1 MTAVF
6 LRVVE
11 AADKDAALLE
21 LIRDPRSDSGCN
33 RFEVDPTTFRQ
44 VPKSPFAYWVSDALR
59 EKFRELRPF
68 GSEDRFAYSGT
79 STGNDER
86 FTRQWWEVSPT
97 AARWRNYTKGGR
109 RSPYYADVSTVIDWR
124 ADGLP
129 IELSY
134 AGGRVRK
141 VHFFRQGMSWPL
153 RGARFSAYAVPSGCV
168 FGTAGKVA
176 LASQDELPRLLALM
190 NSRPFDFFIGVF
202 AGNVRGAQYEV
213 GLIQSVP
220 VPSKRPDA
228 EASLTGLA
236 RRAWSL
242 KRGLDTFIETSHA
255 FVLPALVQVGGKT
268 LAERTGAWVARVRD
282 AEAELASLQE
292 DIDELC
298 FAAYGIDSAERQK
311 MERGL
316 GTDRGGIDGGSGE
329 AGSGGASPEEID
341 AGPMVA
347 SLLSW
352 SVGVAMG
359 RFDVRL
365 ATGTRA
371 VPGAPEAF
379 DPLPACSP
387 GMLTAGDDRPASE
400 PPTGYAL
407 AFAADGI
414 LVEDLGHE
422 RDLAA
427 ATRLVFDQLFDDPA
441 WRWQEAA
448 ELLDSRGHD
457 LRTWFG
463 RSFFEFHLKLYSKS
477 PRKAPIYWQ
486 LATPS
491 ASYAVWLYTQRFTG
505 DTFFKVLNDHATPK
519 LLHEERKLTGLKQ
532 DAGQNPSK
540 SQRKEIDA
548 QERFVA
554 ELRVFREEVTRV
566 APLWNP
572 NLNDGVIINFAP
584 LWRLVPHHRAWQRE
598 CKRIWD
604 KLCMGAYDWAHL
616 AMHLW
621 PERVV
626 PKCAEDRSLAI
637 AHDLE
642 DVFWQEDLGGKWQ
655 AQEVQQAKVE
665 ALVRK
670 RTSDAVKGAL
680 NSLSEAPP
688 LSASDASK
696 KTPPRAKAATKRAV
710 PPRPAVTGRLLRG
723 RSTASADRELLD
735 KVRDAI
741 AAKGDGASRAD
752 VLEATGITSGQ
763 WNTAIKALL
772 GDGSVTRTGERR
784 GARYQLAG
792 GAA

>member
-1 MTAVF
+1 MMAVF

-11 AADKDAALLE
+11 AADKAAALLKC
-21 LIRDPRSDSGCN
+21 IRTPWSNNECN
-33 RFEVDPTTFRQ
+33 RFEVDPITFSQ
-44 VPKSPFAYWVSDALR
+44 VPRSPFAYWVSDALR
-59 EKFRELRPF
+59 RRFRALPPF
-68 GSEDRFAYSGT
+68 GNEERFAYSGT

-86 FTRQWWEVSPT
+86 FTRQWWEISPT
-97 AARWRNYTKGGR
+97 ASRWRNYTKGGR
-109 RSPYYADVSTVIDWR
+109 RSPYYADVSTVIDWS

-141 VHFFRQGMSWPL
+141 VHFFREGISWPL
-153 RGARFSAYAVPSGCV
+153 RGVRFSAHAVPFGCV

-176 LASQDELPRLLALM
+176 LANRNELPWLLALM
-190 NSRPFDFFIGVF
+190 NSRPFDRFIAFF
-202 AGNVRGAQYEV
+202 AGKVGGVQYEV

-220 VPSKRPDA
+220 VPSQGSDVM
-228 EASLTGLA
+228 ASLTDLA

-242 KRGLDTFIETSHA
+242 KRGLDTCIETSHA
-255 FVLPALVQVGGKT
+255 FVLPALVQTGGKT

-282 AEAELASLQE
+282 SDAEFARLQE
-292 DIDELC
+292 DIDEHC
-298 FAAYGIDSAERQK
+298 FAVYGIDGAERQQI
-311 MERGL
+311 ERGL
-316 GTDRGGIDGGSGE
+316 GADHGVAGEDENDDGDDP
-329 AGSGGASPEEID
+329 PEEVD

-352 SVGVAMG
+352 TVGVAMG

-371 VPGAPEAF
+371 VPGAPEPF

-387 GMLTAGDDRPASE
+387 GMLTGVDDRPASE

-407 AFAADGI
+407 AFPADGI
-414 LVEDLGHE
+414 LVDDLGHE

-427 ATRLVFDQLFDDPA
+427 ATRLVFDQLFDDSA
-441 WRWQEAA
+441 GRWQEAA
-448 ELLDSRGHD
+448 ELIDPRGRD
-457 LRTWFG
+457 LRAWFA
-463 RSFFEFHLKLYSKS
+463 RSYFEFHLKCYSKS

-491 ASYAVWLYTQRFTG
+491 ASYAVWLYIQRLTG
-505 DTFFKVLNDHATPK
+505 DTFFKVLNDHVTPK
-519 LLHEERKLTGLKQ
+519 VLHEERKLTSIIQ
-532 DAGQNPSK
+532 DAGPNPSI

-554 ELRVFREEVTRV
+554 ELHVFREEVTRV

-598 CKRIWD
+598 CKGTWD
-604 KLCMGAYDWAHL
+604 KLRKGAYDWAHV

-637 AHDLE
+637 AHGLE
-642 DVFWQEDLGGKWQ
+642 DVFWHEDAEGKWQ
-655 AQEVQQAKVE
+655 PREVEQAEVE
-665 ALVRK
+665 MLVK
-670 RTSDAVKGAL
+670 YRTSSAVKDAL
-680 NSLSEAPP
+680 KSLFEAPP
-688 LSASDASK
+688 PSASDVSK
-696 KTPPRAKAATKRAV
+696 KKAPRAKATRKRTVSTPAPATGTASR
-710 PPRPAVTGRLLRG
+710 GRLAAAANRQ
-723 RSTASADRELLD
+723 LLD
-735 KVRDAI
+735 KVKDAI
-741 AAKGDGASRAD
+741 AANGDGASRAD

-763 WNTAIKALL
+763 WNTSIKALL
-772 GDGSVTRTGERR
+772 ADGSVTQTGERR
-784 GARYQLAG
+784 AARYQLAG
-792 GAA
+792 GDA